1 MLQSAQ
7 KLHEREKSL
16 AVNLN
21 AYYFITLLIKWYI
34 QIHFGLNHYPEKQE
48 WSHAYHDLL
57 PAESRRILNKE
68 TQLDFVDYVVH
79 DTHILSWSDW

>member
-1 MLQSAQ
+1 MRGKQIVGSEYISFHAP
-7 KLHEREKSL
+7 
-16 AVNLN
+16 LN

-68 TQLDFVDYVVH
+68 KQLDFVDYVVH